1 VYNRVKLV
9 IKPTATRKELMMTWY
24 KIERTVSYTIS
35 GSPYF
40 DGFYEVWEMEGTIK
54 VDFIGLFSS
63 FDAAKRVAK

>member
-1 VYNRVKLV
+1 
-9 IKPTATRKELMMTWY
+9 MTWY